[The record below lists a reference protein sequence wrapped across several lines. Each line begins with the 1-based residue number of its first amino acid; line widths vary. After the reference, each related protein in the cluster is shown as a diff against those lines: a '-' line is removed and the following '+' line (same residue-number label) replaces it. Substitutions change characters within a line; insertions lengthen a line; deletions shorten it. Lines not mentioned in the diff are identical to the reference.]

1 MDRMEPLIL
10 GLPKSITIYIYCSW
24 GECSEGA
31 YGGGRRHIHICGG
44 GPYGGGADGDHVKEN
59 IGSGHRWA
67 LTSAFMSAISVGLN
81 PLIPISE
88 EFRYRHKLPF
98 RYRTKSIS
106 DIPISNIDKSFPND
120 PIKIIIILHW
130 LRPTVT
136 TSIWRLTTALQ
147 EFTNNKVRYWISD
160 KTLFWYP
167 I

>member
-1 MDRMEPLIL
+1 VKEHTV
-10 GLPKSITIYIYCSW
+10 GGGGTYIYVVVGHM
-24 GECSEGA
+24 GEGQMAE
-31 YGGGRRHIHICGG
+31 
-44 GPYGGGADGDHVKEN
+44 GDHVKEN

-67 LTSAFMSAISVGLN
+67 STSAFMSAISVGLN
-81 PLIPISE
+81 PLILISE
-88 EFRYRHKLPF
+88 EFRYRHQLPF

-120 PIKIIIILHW
+120 SIKIIIILHW

-136 TSIWRLTTALQ
+136 TSIWYLTTALQ

-160 KTLFWYP
+160 KTLFRYP